1 MRYGRVR
8 CAAHHGKRECMLNKT
23 IPVGVDGSSATIT
36 SYVFAPTEDAYALK
50 PLPAVVVVPG
60 GGYDHVSPRDGE
72 PVALR
77 LLAMGYQAFVLNY
90 SVAPAVYPLALQE
103 LARAVD
109 TVRSHATEFCVDPNR
124 ITVMGFSAGGH
135 LVGLLGALWDKPWLA
150 ESIATSPESIRPDA
164 LCLGYPV
171 VSSGAYAHRG
181 SFEHLTGA
189 GDVLAQ
195 KLSIENM
202 VGEGFPRTF
211 LWHTAEDAS
220 VPVQNSLLLAQA
232 LADHGIGFSLHVF
245 PHGKHGASLATA
257 QTAFKGCAEHIQP
270 QVQGWPEQFAAWERD
285 GR

>member
-1 MRYGRVR
+1 M
-8 CAAHHGKRECMLNKT
+8 
-23 IPVGVDGSSATIT
+23 
-36 SYVFAPTEDAYALK
+36 
-50 PLPAVVVVPG
+50 
-60 GGYDHVSPRDGE
+60 
-72 PVALR
+72 ALR

-103 LARAVD
+103 LAWAVD
-109 TVRSHATEFCVDPNR
+109 AIRIRAAEFCVDPDR

-135 LVGLLGALWDKPWLA
+135 LVGLLGALWNQPWLA
-150 ESIATSPESIRPDA
+150 ESITVSPESIRPDA

-171 VSSGAYAHRG
+171 VSSGSYAHRG
-181 SFEHLTGA
+181 SFEHLTG
-189 GDVLAQ
+189 GDGALAQ
-195 KLSIENM
+195 KLSVENM
-202 VGEGFPRTF
+202 VSKGFPRTF
-211 LWHTAEDAS
+211 IWHTAEDKS

-270 QVQGWPEQFAAWERD
+270 QAQGWPEQFAAWERD

>member
-1 MRYGRVR
+1 
-8 CAAHHGKRECMLNKT
+8 MLNKT
-23 IPVGVDGSSATIT
+23 IPVGVDGSSATIA

-60 GGYDHVSPRDGE
+60 GGYDHVSPREGE

-109 TVRSHATEFCVDPNR
+109 TVRSHAAEYCVDPNR

-150 ESIATSPESIRPDA
+150 ESIATSPESIRPDV

-171 VSSGAYAHRG
+171 VSSGPMPIVAR
-181 SFEHLTGA
+181 LNT
-189 GDVLAQ
+189 
-195 KLSIENM
+195 
-202 VGEGFPRTF
+202 
-211 LWHTAEDAS
+211 
-220 VPVQNSLLLAQA
+220 
-232 LADHGIGFSLHVF
+232 
-245 PHGKHGASLATA
+245 
-257 QTAFKGCAEHIQP
+257 
-270 QVQGWPEQFAAWERD
+270 
-285 GR
+285 